1 MERKKNRTELEY
13 PAVIRPL
20 SAEEGAGY
28 LIEYPDLPGCR
39 SDGETIAETI
49 ANGADAIAC
58 WIAAMKADGRVVPAP
73 GSSTSGK
80 AAVASGKWVQR
91 VPVTVHARL
100 KACAD
105 AEGVSLNALVTSF
118 ISAAIGLDATQTK
131 ALPQRKTK
139 LAPAIEKAR
148 GKAAAR
154 SEAKGRRRRRA
165 KA

>member
-20 SAEEGAGY
+20 SAEEGGGY

-39 SDGETIAETI
+39 SDGKTITEAI
-49 ANGADAIAC
+49 ASGADAMAC
-58 WIAAMKADGRVVPAP
+58 WIAAMKADGRIVPAP

-91 VPVTVHARL
+91 VPVSIHARL
-100 KACAD
+100 KARAD

-118 ISAAIGLDATQTK
+118 ISAAIGLDATHAK
-131 ALPQRKTK
+131 ALHPSKTK
-139 LAPAIEKAR
+139 IAPAIKQALRKAV
-148 GKAAAR
+148 AR
-154 SEAKGRRRRRA
+154 SDAKRRRRSRA